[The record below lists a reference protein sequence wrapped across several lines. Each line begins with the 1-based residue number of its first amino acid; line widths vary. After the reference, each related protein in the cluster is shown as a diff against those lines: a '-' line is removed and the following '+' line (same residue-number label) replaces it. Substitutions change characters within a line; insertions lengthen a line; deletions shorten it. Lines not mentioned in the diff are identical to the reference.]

1 MNWNHIHSPEKGEN
15 WEHEMLEILKMMQEI
30 FLYDTGGSISE
41 RFNTIFGIE
50 FTVLQGMKATE
61 DSEKKMK
68 PFSQKKW
75 INPF

>member
-1 MNWNHIHSPEKGEN
+1 
-15 WEHEMLEILKMMQEI
+15 MLEILKMMQEI

-68 PFSQKKW
+68 PFSQKK
-75 INPF
+75 